1 MVKGRFQGKTLFAA
15 GRFQGKTLFA
25 AAVFVASVLV
35 LALKLLNP
43 TPVQILVEGNTAIAA
58 QVPGL
63 FTYADVFVIA
73 VALVLMSVSGT
84 YILLHDSTTPA
95 SAADIIAAAAPAS
108 AAPASAADIIAAA
121 APASAA
127 PASAA
132 DIIAAAAPASAAD
145 IILEERRQR
154 WEGIA
159 KTLKD
164 DEQTLFK
171 AIIDEGIVHQSE
183 LVEKTGLP
191 KSNVSRALYGLE
203 SRGLIERRRRGMG
216 NVILLK

>member
-1 MVKGRFQGKTLFAA
+1 MVGGGIR
-15 GRFQGKTLFA
+15 GKTLFA
-25 AAVFVASVLV
+25 AAVFIASVLV

-43 TPVQILVEGNTAIAA
+43 TPVQILVEGNTAITT

-63 FTYADVFVIA
+63 FTYADVLVIA

-84 YILLHDSTTPA
+84 YILLHDSTPPET
-95 SAADIIAAAAPAS
+95 
-108 AAPASAADIIAAA
+108 AAPASAADV
-121 APASAA
+121 
-127 PASAA
+127 
-132 DIIAAAAPASAAD
+132 
-145 IILEERRQR
+145 ILEERRQR
-154 WEGIA
+154 WEEVA

-216 NVILLK
+216 NVVLLK

>member
-1 MVKGRFQGKTLFAA
+1 MVRGQIR
-15 GRFQGKTLFA
+15 GKTLFA
-25 AAVFVASVLV
+25 AAVFIASVLV

-43 TPVQILVEGNTAIAA
+43 TPVQILVEGNTAITT

-63 FTYADVFVIA
+63 FTYADVLVIA

-95 SAADIIAAAAPAS
+95 PATPAS
-108 AAPASAADIIAAA
+108 AGDV
-121 APASAA
+121 
-127 PASAA
+127 
-132 DIIAAAAPASAAD
+132 
-145 IILEERRQR
+145 ILEERRQR
-154 WEGIA
+154 WEEVA

-216 NVILLK
+216 NVVLLK

>member
-1 MVKGRFQGKTLFAA
+1 MVGGQIRGKI
-15 GRFQGKTLFA
+15 LFA
-25 AAVFVASVLV
+25 AAVFIASVLV

-43 TPVQILVEGNTAIAA
+43 TPVQILVEGNTAITT

-63 FTYADVFVIA
+63 FTYADVLLIA

-95 SAADIIAAAAPAS
+95 PAAPAS
-108 AAPASAADIIAAA
+108 AGDV
-121 APASAA
+121 
-127 PASAA
+127 
-132 DIIAAAAPASAAD
+132 
-145 IILEERRQR
+145 ILEERRQR
-154 WEGIA
+154 WEEVA

-216 NVILLK
+216 NVVLLK

>member
-1 MVKGRFQGKTLFAA
+1 MVRGRFQGKTLFAA

-43 TPVQILVEGNTAIAA
+43 TPVQILVEGNTAITA

-84 YILLHDSTTPA
+84 YILLQDSTTP
-95 SAADIIAAAAPAS
+95 AAAAPAS
-108 AAPASAADIIAAA
+108 AGDIITAA
-121 APASAA
+121 APASAG
-127 PASAA
+127 
-132 DIIAAAAPASAAD
+132 DIITAAAPASAGDIITAAAPASAGD

-154 WEGIA
+154 WEGVA

>member
-1 MVKGRFQGKTLFAA
+1 MVGGLIRGKI
-15 GRFQGKTLFA
+15 LFA
-25 AAVFVASVLV
+25 AAVFIASVLV

-43 TPVQILVEGNTAIAA
+43 TPVQILVEGNTAITT

-63 FTYADVFVIA
+63 FTYADVLVIA

-84 YILLHDSTTPA
+84 YILLHDSTIP
-95 SAADIIAAAAPAS
+95 AAAAPAS
-108 AAPASAADIIAAA
+108 AGDV
-121 APASAA
+121 
-127 PASAA
+127 
-132 DIIAAAAPASAAD
+132 
-145 IILEERRQR
+145 ILEERRQR
-154 WEGIA
+154 WEEVA

-216 NVILLK
+216 NVVLLK

>member
-25 AAVFVASVLV
+25 AAVFVASVFV

-84 YILLHDSTTPA
+84 YILLHDST
-95 SAADIIAAAAPAS
+95 APAS
-108 AAPASAADIIAAA
+108 AAPASA

-154 WEGIA
+154 WEGVA

-171 AIIDEGIVHQSE
+171 AIIEEGIVHQSE

>member
-1 MVKGRFQGKTLFAA
+1 MARGVIR
-15 GRFQGKTLFA
+15 GKTLFA
-25 AAVFVASVLV
+25 AAIFVASVLV
-35 LALKLLNP
+35 LAFKLFNP
-43 TPVQILVEGNTAIAA
+43 TPVQIVVEGNTAIMT

-63 FTYADVFVIA
+63 FTYSDVLVIA
-73 VALVLMSVSGT
+73 IACALMSVSGT
-84 YILLHDSTTPA
+84 YMLLHDSIPHT
-95 SAADIIAAAAPAS
+95 AAAPTS
-108 AAPASAADIIAAA
+108 AGDV
-121 APASAA
+121 
-127 PASAA
+127 
-132 DIIAAAAPASAAD
+132 
-145 IILEERRQR
+145 ILEERRQR
-154 WEGIA
+154 WEDVA

-216 NVILLK
+216 NVVLLK

>member
-1 MVKGRFQGKTLFAA
+1 MVRGRFQGKTLFAA

-43 TPVQILVEGNTAIAA
+43 TPVQILVEGNTAITA

-84 YILLHDSTTPA
+84 YILLQDSTTP
-95 SAADIIAAAAPAS
+95 AAAAPAS
-108 AAPASAADIIAAA
+108 AGDIITAA
-121 APASAA
+121 APASAG
-127 PASAA
+127 
-132 DIIAAAAPASAAD
+132 D

-154 WEGIA
+154 WEGVA

>member
-1 MVKGRFQGKTLFAA
+1 MVRGRFQGKTLFAA

-43 TPVQILVEGNTAIAA
+43 TPVQILVEGNTAITA

-84 YILLHDSTTPA
+84 YILLQDSTPAAAAPAAAAPA
-95 SAADIIAAAAPAS
+95 SAGDIIAAAAPAS
-108 AAPASAADIIAAA
+108 AG
-121 APASAA
+121 
-127 PASAA
+127 
-132 DIIAAAAPASAAD
+132 D

-154 WEGIA
+154 WEGVA

-203 SRGLIERRRRGMG
+203 SKGLIERRRRGMG

>member
-1 MVKGRFQGKTLFAA
+1 MVGGQIRGKI
-15 GRFQGKTLFA
+15 LFA
-25 AAVFVASVLV
+25 AAVFIASVLV

-43 TPVQILVEGNTAIAA
+43 TPVQILVEGNTAITT

-63 FTYADVFVIA
+63 FTYADVLVIA

-84 YILLHDSTTPA
+84 YILLHDSTIP
-95 SAADIIAAAAPAS
+95 AAAAPAS
-108 AAPASAADIIAAA
+108 AGDV
-121 APASAA
+121 
-127 PASAA
+127 
-132 DIIAAAAPASAAD
+132 
-145 IILEERRQR
+145 ILEERRQR
-154 WEGIA
+154 WEGVA

-216 NVILLK
+216 NVVLLK

>member
-127 PASAA
+127 
-132 DIIAAAAPASAAD
+132 D

-154 WEGIA
+154 WEGVA

>member
-1 MVKGRFQGKTLFAA
+1 MVRGQIRGKI
-15 GRFQGKTLFA
+15 LFA
-25 AAVFVASVLV
+25 AAVFIASVLV

-43 TPVQILVEGNTAIAA
+43 TPVQILVEGNTAITT

-63 FTYADVFVIA
+63 FTYADVLVIA

-95 SAADIIAAAAPAS
+95 AAAPAS
-108 AAPASAADIIAAA
+108 AGDV
-121 APASAA
+121 
-127 PASAA
+127 
-132 DIIAAAAPASAAD
+132 
-145 IILEERRQR
+145 ILEERRQR
-154 WEGIA
+154 WEEVA

-216 NVILLK
+216 NVVLLK

>member
-1 MVKGRFQGKTLFAA
+1 MA
-15 GRFQGKTLFA
+15 GGGIRGKTLFA
-25 AAVFVASVLV
+25 AAVFIASVLV

-43 TPVQILVEGNTAIAA
+43 TPVQILVEGNTAITT

-63 FTYADVFVIA
+63 FTYADVLVIA

-84 YILLHDSTTPA
+84 YILLYDSTTPA
-95 SAADIIAAAAPAS
+95 PAAPAS
-108 AAPASAADIIAAA
+108 VGDV
-121 APASAA
+121 
-127 PASAA
+127 
-132 DIIAAAAPASAAD
+132 
-145 IILEERRQR
+145 ILEERRQR
-154 WEGIA
+154 WEEVA

-216 NVILLK
+216 NVVLLK